1 VTPDIPPGTEL
12 AGYRIESHLARGG
25 MGVLY
30 LAEHLRLKRKVA
42 LKVLA
47 PEIARDER
55 FRERFLAEAEVAA
68 SLDHPNLVTV
78 FDAGEAEGQLFIAM
92 RLIDGVDLKALIE
105 REGALDPDR
114 AADLISQ
121 VARGLD
127 AAHAKGLIHRDVKP
141 ANILVTRDP
150 DGSEHAYLTDFG
162 LTKRPDQ
169 ATGLTQTGQFL
180 GTVDYAA
187 PEQFED
193 KPLDRRSDVYSLGC
207 VAFEC
212 LTGRPPFVREREVAV
227 MYAHLND
234 PPAAPS
240 SMRPDLGPAV
250 DSAVRKAISKSPAG
264 RHATAGAFARDL
276 EQAVRP
282 EPSIRERT
290 VRRPASRRTR
300 VLVGGG
306 VAAAVVAVIVLIAVM
321 AGDGGTGG
329 ISPTSPSGS
338 PSSSGALLG
347 SGANVR
353 IDPATNRV
361 VARAGSIGFVALGGG
376 FVWISSEN
384 GLEKVSP
391 QNNTVIGT
399 IDLVADDMTFGDGS
413 LWVTS
418 GSNKFPFLLSIPT
431 ITDSLYRIDPRTN
444 RVSKLATLPERHLQ
458 MFSLFIHTMAVGDGS
473 VWVAIQ
479 TPGGQSLL
487 LRYDERTGNEV
498 SRFQLP
504 DPPAGLAFSDGSLW
518 IRSNGVAASVT
529 RFDTQTGKVVK
540 RFDVHAADGLAVGA
554 AAVWVSD
561 SSEDIL
567 VKIDP
572 ATNTLAGQIS
582 SGFDAPQDI
591 AALEDGVWVLNANS
605 CSVTRIDPGTNRVVA
620 TIPVPIRPYLATIAG
635 GPEGVWAG
643 GLRPGPTGCRGEA

>member
-1 VTPDIPPGTEL
+1 
-12 AGYRIESHLARGG
+12 

-30 LAEHLRLKRKVA
+30 LAEHLRLKRRVA

-127 AAHAKGLIHRDVKP
+127 AAHARGLIHRDVKP
-141 ANILVTRDP
+141 ANVLVTSNP

-169 ATGLTQTGQFL
+169 TTGLTKTGQFL

-193 KPLDRRSDVYSLGC
+193 KPLDARTDVYSLGC

-212 LTGRPPFVREREVAV
+212 LTGQVPFVRDRDVAV

-234 PPAAPS
+234 APPAPS
-240 SMRPDLGPAV
+240 SIRPGLNPRIDR
-250 DSAVRKAISKSPAG
+250 AVRKAMSKSPAN
-264 RHATAGAFARDL
+264 RHASAGAFGQDL
-276 EQAVRP
+276 EQAIRP
-282 EPSIRERT
+282 EPSIGERA

-306 VAAAVVAVIVLIAVM
+306 VAAAVVTVIVLIAVM
-321 AGDGGTGG
+321 AGDGTRGG
-329 ISPTSPSGS
+329 AATSSPSAS
-338 PSSSGALLG
+338 RSQSGALLG

-384 GLEKVSP
+384 GLEKVNP
-391 QNNTVIGT
+391 QNNKVIGT
-399 IDLVADDMTFGDGS
+399 IDLVPDDMTFGDSS
-413 LWVTS
+413 LWATT
-418 GSNKFPFLLSIPT
+418 GSKGFPLAIPT
-431 ITDSLYRIDPRTN
+431 VTDSLYRIDPRTN

-458 MFSLFIHTMAVGDGS
+458 NFSLFIHTMAIGDGS

-479 TPGGQSLL
+479 TSGGQSLL

-498 SRFQLP
+498 SRFQLS

-529 RFDTQTGKVVK
+529 RFDARTGKVVK

-554 AAVWVSD
+554 GAVWVSD

-572 ATNTLAGQIS
+572 VTNTLADQIS
-582 SGFDAPQDI
+582 GGLDAPQEI
-591 AALEDGVWVLNANS
+591 AAVEDGVWVLNANS
-605 CSVTRIDPGTNRVVA
+605 CTVTRIDPATNRVVA
-620 TIPVPIRPYLATIAG
+620 TIPVSIRTHLATIAG

-643 GLRPGPTGCRGEA
+643 GLRPGPIGCGGEA